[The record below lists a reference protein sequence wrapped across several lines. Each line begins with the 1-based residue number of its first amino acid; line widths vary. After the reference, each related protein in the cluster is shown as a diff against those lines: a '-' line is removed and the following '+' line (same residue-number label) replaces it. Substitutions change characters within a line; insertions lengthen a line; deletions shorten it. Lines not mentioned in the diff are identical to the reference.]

1 MLRSTVIPRRYES
14 KLNLLETEQAITEVK
29 TFFQTQLENKLRLM
43 KVSSPIMLKAGNGVN
58 DNLNGTERIVSFDAL
73 DLEDGQ
79 IEMVQSLAKWKRM
92 ALARYG
98 FTYGEGL
105 YTDMRAVRRDEVM
118 DNLHSVYVDQW
129 DWEKVIFDGKRTLET
144 LQLEARKIYRAVKE
158 TEQYICRQFTCLE
171 PILPDSLYFV
181 TTQELEDQYPN
192 LSPQERENEV
202 AQLHGAVFI
211 MQIGGRLKSGQVHD
225 GRSPDYDD
233 WFLNGDLV
241 LWNPV
246 LERAFEV
253 SSMGIRVDA
262 ETLKRQ
268 LKLSNCEN
276 RSSLFFHQAVLNGEL
291 PASIGG
297 GIGQSRLCMFLLK
310 KAHIGEVQVSVW
322 NQKTREECREGN
334 IRLM

>member
-1 MLRSTVIPRRYES
+1 MLRSTAVPRRYES
-14 KLNLLETEQAITEVK
+14 RMNLLETEKAISEVK
-29 TFFQTQLENKLRLM
+29 SYFEQQLKDQLRLT
-43 KVSSPIMLKAGNGVN
+43 KVSAPILLKAGNGMN

-73 DLEDGQ
+73 DLKEGPV
-79 IEMVQSLAKWKRM
+79 EVVQSLAKWKRM

-129 DWEKVIFDGKRTLET
+129 DWEKVIFDGKRTMET
-144 LQLEARKIYRAVKE
+144 LQLEARKIYRAVKG
-158 TEQYICRQFTCLE
+158 TEQYICRQFTCLK
-171 PILPDSLYFV
+171 PVLPDALFFI

-211 MQIGGRLKSGQVHD
+211 MQIGGRLKSGEVHD

-233 WFLNGDLV
+233 WSLNGDLV

-246 LERAFEV
+246 LERAFEI

-262 ETLKRQ
+262 DTLKQQ
-268 LKLSNCEN
+268 LKASGCEN
-276 RSSLFFHQAVLNGEL
+276 RLELFFHQAVLNGEL

-297 GIGQSRLCMFLLK
+297 GIGQSRLCMFLLG

-322 NQKTREECREGN
+322 NQRTREECRERN
-334 IRLM
+334 IRLL